1 MPESWHTARAVALGI
16 HGMVASEH
24 PLATLTGV
32 DILRHGGNAADAAVA
47 VNAMLAVTTPYAC
60 GLGGDFFCLYYE
72 ASSGQISFL
81 NGAGRSGSHATLE
94 NLSRLGHQAV
104 PQRGAL
110 SVSVPGC
117 VAAWQ
122 MLLERFGSRMLS
134 QLIGAANGWAE
145 EGVPCGPLL
154 SQTIEEWRDVIDDP
168 EWRRIWTVGGQAP
181 QLGELIRQPD
191 LAETLRMIAAD
202 GAEGFYQGFLGKKIG
217 QHLEALGSFVR
228 ADDFAN
234 HSGEWGEP
242 ITTSYR
248 GYLVHET
255 PPPTQGAA
263 VLLALNL
270 LEAFELG
277 RLPFHSTE
285 HLHLLAEIAKLAYAD
300 RDRWLADPS
309 QESVPLKRLLDKVY
323 AEARRTLFD
332 PKQAQAFGRWGNPN
346 GDTTGF
352 VIADPMGN
360 VISVIQSLYGAFG
373 SGVTVPGTGVTLH
386 NRGSYFNS
394 DPGHPNHLA
403 PRKRP
408 FHTLIAAIV
417 TKDDQPVMGF
427 ATMGADGQAQFHLQ
441 VLTNVLDYEMNIQE
455 AIERPRFL
463 LGRSALSEPNDTLRL
478 EGRIDRRVAQQLAE
492 MGHNVEIMD
501 DWYHRAGHAHGVVKR
516 GATWMGGADP
526 RTEGLALGF

>member
-1 MPESWHTARAVALGI
+1 
-16 HGMVASEH
+16 MVASEH

-60 GLGGDFFCLYYE
+60 GLGGDFFCLYYD
-72 ASSGQISFL
+72 ASSGQIAFL

-94 NLSRLGHQAV
+94 TLSRLGHRAV
-104 PQRGAL
+104 PLRGPL
-110 SVSVPGC
+110 SVTVPGC

-145 EGVPCGPLL
+145 EGVPCGPQL
-154 SQTIEEWRDVIDDP
+154 SQTIEEWRQTIHDP
-168 EWRRIWTVGGQAP
+168 EWQRIWTPGGRVP

-191 LAETLRMIAAD
+191 LAETLRLIAAD
-202 GAEGFYQGFLGKKIG
+202 GAEVFYQGFLGKRIG
-217 QHLEALGSFVR
+217 QHLEALGSFVT
-228 ADDFAN
+228 ADDLAN

-242 ITTSYR
+242 IATTYR
-248 GYLVHET
+248 GYTVYET
-255 PPPTQGAA
+255 PPPTQGVA
-263 VLLALNL
+263 VLLGLNL

-277 RLPFHSTE
+277 NLQFHSVE
-285 HLHLLAEIAKLAYAD
+285 HLHLLAEVAKLAYAD
-300 RDRWLADPS
+300 RDRWVADPS
-309 QESVPLKRLLDKVY
+309 QESVPVKRLIDKTY

-332 PKQAQAFGRWGNPN
+332 PKQAQPFGRWGHPN

-373 SGVTVPGTGVTLH
+373 SHVTVPGTGVTLH
-386 NRGSYFNS
+386 SRGSYFNS
-394 DPGHPNHLA
+394 NPAHPNHLA
-403 PRKRP
+403 PGKRP

-441 VLTNVLDYEMNIQE
+441 VLTNVLDYGMNIQE

-463 LGRSALSEPNDTLRL
+463 LGRSTLSEPNDTLRL
-478 EGRIDRRVAQQLAE
+478 EGRIDQRLADQLAE
-492 MGHNVEIMD
+492 MGHNVQIMD
-501 DWYHRAGHAHGVVKR
+501 DWYDRVGHAHGVVKR
-516 GATWMGGADP
+516 GETWMGGADP
-526 RTEGLALGF
+526 RSEGLALGF